1 MDQRANR
8 MKTLI
13 INTFFDCLET
23 LDFTQITI
31 GKISDQAMINRY
43 TFYRYF
49 SDKYILRD
57 TIVADIVKDFA
68 DHMEVDFLHMD
79 IKNKDHTKTLE
90 YSLSHLCTKKRELE
104 LLWNQ
109 PTLGRNVFD
118 EMIDAGAS
126 KVENEIKNHKTI
138 TPEKKA
144 LADWYAKLLVNNYLV
159 TVRWWFA
166 HSDTVSASQIT
177 EMMERHMISG
187 TVSTLLS

>member
-13 INTFFDCLET
+13 INTFFDCLEE

-31 GKISDQAMINRY
+31 GKISDQAMINRS

-57 TIVADIVKDFA
+57 TIVDDIVKDFA

-90 YSLSHLCTKKRELE
+90 YGLSHLCTKKRELE

-109 PTLGRNVFD
+109 PTLGRNGCD

-138 TPEKKA
+138 SPEKKA

-159 TVRWWFA
+159 TVRWWFS

-187 TVSTLLS
+187 TISTLLS

>member
-31 GKISDQAMINRY
+31 GKISDQAMINRS

-57 TIVADIVKDFA
+57 TIDADIVKDFA

-166 HSDTVSASQIT
+166 HSDTISASQIT

-187 TVSTLLS
+187 TISTLLS

>member
-31 GKISDQAMINRY
+31 GKISDQAMINRS
-43 TFYRYF
+43 TFYHYF

>member
-13 INTFFDCLET
+13 INTFFDCLEE

-31 GKISDQAMINRY
+31 GKISDQAMINRS
-43 TFYRYF
+43 TFYRYY
-49 SDKYILRD
+49 SEKYILRD
-57 TIVADIVKDFA
+57 MIVDDIVKDFA

-90 YSLSHLCTKKRELE
+90 YGLSHLCTKKRELE

-138 TPEKKA
+138 SPEKKA

-159 TVRWWFA
+159 TVRWWFS

-187 TVSTLLS
+187 TISTLLS

>member
-13 INTFFDCLET
+13 INTFFDCLEE

-31 GKISDQAMINRY
+31 GKISDQAMINRS

-57 TIVADIVKDFA
+57 TIVDDIVKDFA

-187 TVSTLLS
+187 TISTLLS